1 MFQAPNLLLEYK
13 FTEAEIN
20 KFTEAEIWEFTANA
34 VSFSLEIIY
43 KSEWLINPPK
53 TNALIGA
60 LDVEPRDLL
69 GNYDRLTNQPTNHST
84 NRTSS
89 QPTEHPTDRRS

>member
-20 KFTEAEIWEFTANA
+20 KFTEAEIWEFTTNA
-34 VSFSLEIIY
+34 VTFSLEIIY

-60 LDVEPRDLL
+60 LDVEPRDLIRKL
-69 GNYDRLTNQPTNHST
+69 
-84 NRTSS
+84 
-89 QPTEHPTDRRS
+89 